1 MPTLDVHLRD
11 FEALLGRSVD
21 ADSLDRLLLRVK
33 GEVKAFDRNRDAVKI
48 ELADS
53 NRPDLWSVE
62 GVARQIRIC
71 AGGGDA
77 RPVYPFFDLPTER
90 QIIVA
95 PEIAAVRP
103 YLAACTVEGMVVT
116 DAILAQMIQAQ
127 EKLADLFGQKRK
139 CVSIGLY
146 RLSKI
151 VFPVRYE
158 LADPDQTRFVPL
170 GFDRPMRLADILAR
184 HPKGIAY
191 AETLQ
196 GAARLPILRDATDAI
211 LSFPPIINSREIG
224 EVQVGDDA
232 LLVEVTGNH
241 LQMVLLVLNIFAC
254 NLADR
259 SGRIGAVDVCYPTET
274 PFGKTIRTPCRFS
287 EPIPVE
293 IAAFERCLGDAITVE
308 EAENW
313 LVRYGHAVEVKR
325 TTLVV
330 TPPPYRDD
338 LLHPVDV
345 IEDMAMSR
353 GYDTF
358 LPKMPETFTV
368 GSLDAVEQLCD
379 RVRDLLVGLGFQEV
393 MSNVLASREE
403 MVERMVG
410 EASDTPSA
418 TDRLEKV
425 VVEIDN
431 PMTDRYTLLR
441 PSLLPSL
448 MRVEGASAGAT
459 YPHHIFEIGEVAQ
472 QSADGRRADTRLY
485 LAAAFAAPINA
496 DFSTLQKWLEN
507 VVAGLGLSIR
517 LSPTTH
523 PTFIDGRVGA
533 VLLLPEEEP
542 IGVIGEIHPEV
553 LTRWQIGMPTVAFE
567 IALDP
572 IIRACAK

>member
-1 MPTLDVHLRD
+1 MPTIDVHLKD
-11 FEALLGRSVD
+11 FEALIGRSVD
-21 ADSLDRLLLRVK
+21 ADRLDRLLLRVK

-48 ELADS
+48 EFADS

-71 AGGGDA
+71 AADHDA
-77 RPVYPFFDLPTER
+77 RPVYPFFDLPTQR

-103 YLAACTVEGMVVT
+103 WLAACTVDGMVVT

-139 CVSIGLY
+139 RVSIGLY

-151 VFPVRYE
+151 DFPVRYE
-158 LADPDQTRFVPL
+158 LADPDQTRFIPL
-170 GFDRPMRLADILAR
+170 GFNEPMSLADILAR
-184 HPKGIAY
+184 HPKGIAH
-191 AETLQ
+191 ADTLK
-196 GAARLPILRDATDAI
+196 GAACYPILRDAAGSI

-232 LLVEVTGNH
+232 LLVEVTGDH
-241 LQMVLLVLNIFAC
+241 LQMVLLALNIFAC

-259 SGRIGAVDVCYPTET
+259 SGRIGSVEVCYPTET
-274 PFGKTIRTPCRFS
+274 PLGKTIRTPYNFVA
-287 EPIPVE
+287 PVPVE
-293 IAAFERCLGDAITVE
+293 MAAIERCLGEAIPAE
-308 EAENW
+308 EAAMW
-313 LVRYGHAVEVKR
+313 LVRYGHAVEAKG

-338 LLHPVDV
+338 LLHSVDV
-345 IEDMAMSR
+345 IEDVAMSR

-368 GSLDAVEQLCD
+368 GSLDAVEQFCD

-403 MVERMVG
+403 MFERMVG
-410 EASDTPSA
+410 VTETSA
-418 TDRLEKV
+418 VEKLDRV
-425 VVEIDN
+425 AVEIDN

-472 QSADGRRADTRLY
+472 TSDNRHCADTRLH
-485 LAAAFAAPINA
+485 LAAAFSAPTNA
-496 DFSTLQKWLEN
+496 DFSTLQVWLEN
-507 VVAGLGLSIR
+507 LATGLGMSIR

-523 PTFIDGRVGA
+523 PTFIDGRVGEIR
-533 VLLLPEEEP
+533 LLPEETP
-542 IGVIGEIHPEV
+542 IGLIGEIHPEV
-553 LTRWQIGMPTVAFE
+553 LTRWQITMPTVAFE

-572 IIRACAK
+572 VIRAASR